1 MNNKANTTKFYETL
15 GVDKKA
21 SQEQIRQ
28 AYRKLAAKNHPDRGG
43 DSEKVIFS
51 HNVSLKKSSLLTKPY
66 QTRKKE
72 PFMINTEKKV

>member
-1 MNNKANTTKFYETL
+1 MNSKANTTKFYEIL

-43 DSEKVIFS
+43 DPEKVIF
-51 HNVSLKKSSLLTKPY
+51 LLT
-66 QTRKKE
+66 
-72 PFMINTEKKV
+72 

>member
-1 MNNKANTTKFYETL
+1 MNSKANTTKFYDTL

-43 DSEKVIFS
+43 DAEKV
-51 HNVSLKKSSLLTKPY
+51 T
-66 QTRKKE
+66 
-72 PFMINTEKKV
+72 

>member
-1 MNNKANTTKFYETL
+1 MNSKANTTKFYEIL

-43 DSEKVIFS
+43 DPEKVIFLFTLIVQR
-51 HNVSLKKSSLLTKPY
+51 NPY
-66 QTRKKE
+66 CL
-72 PFMINTEKKV
+72 